1 MEHIRL
7 ETIKSLEE
15 QRALHLN
22 HVDEIKAEA
31 ENRLSSVQCKLETQL
46 SLQKVTIHQKSR
58 DGKITYFPKI
68 NVKTKYLQ
76 KGENHIFAEN

>member
-46 SLQKVTIHQKSR
+46 SLQKVL
-58 DGKITYFPKI
+58 DVCVVCYWM
-68 NVKTKYLQ
+68 L
-76 KGENHIFAEN
+76 

>member
-31 ENRLSSVQCKLETQL
+31 ENRLSSVQSKLETQL
-46 SLQKVTIHQKSR
+46 SLQKVL
-58 DGKITYFPKI
+58 DVCVVCYWM
-68 NVKTKYLQ
+68 L
-76 KGENHIFAEN
+76 